1 MGMTRRE
8 TKADRQANEEK
19 WDGETIPVRQM
30 TDRMTGRQIV
40 VSVVVALVGASVLM
54 TLLALGYTE

>member
-1 MGMTRRE
+1 MTRRE
-8 TKADRQANEEK
+8 TKADRQADEEK